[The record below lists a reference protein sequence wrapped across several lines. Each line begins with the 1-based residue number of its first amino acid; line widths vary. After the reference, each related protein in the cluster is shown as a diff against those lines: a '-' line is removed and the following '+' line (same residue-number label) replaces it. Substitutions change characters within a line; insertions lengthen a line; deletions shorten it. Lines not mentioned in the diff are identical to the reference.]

1 MSATLPPKDK
11 LPAPVEHFKQ
21 RFGVGDD
28 AVDELV
34 SMQLNV
40 KRSPTNPRSP
50 SLTLTLTPT
59 QPQP

>member
-11 LPAPVEHFKQ
+11 LPAPVEHFKT

-34 SMQLNV
+34 SM
-40 KRSPTNPRSP
+40 
-50 SLTLTLTPT
+50 
-59 QPQP
+59 